1 MNKLYIVIVIVL
13 SAIFV
18 MTMGIAAKTND
29 ISVIDWGVVS
39 WGDSPITVWEGV
51 NKQVP
56 QGKQWYVLVQLL
68 DGAFAEE
75 IGMKGDWQLMFYY
88 RVFGAFESP
97 EHHNIHQPLD
107 SGRYEKLF
115 LKIYHSIE
123 LDAWNGE
130 VLERHIQ
137 RPSALW
143 QVIEVPKQ

>member
-68 DGAFAEE
+68 DGA
-75 IGMKGDWQLMFYY
+75 
-88 RVFGAFESP
+88 VTP
-97 EHHNIHQPLD
+97 
-107 SGRYEKLF
+107 
-115 LKIYHSIE
+115 
-123 LDAWNGE
+123 
-130 VLERHIQ
+130 
-137 RPSALW
+137 
-143 QVIEVPKQ
+143 